1 LIWSR
6 VREGT
11 VLSGRHFIIRLL
23 ALAAIAYAMACGG
36 GDGIVGETC
45 TFSLVITPEPAVRGQ
60 IVEVAV
66 NVETDLS
73 GTEVVDWSIDYAG
86 AQVAFDVTGANG
98 DEVTFTP
105 AQAGVYNIVASGS
118 IGVTQ
123 CDADF
128 RNLNVTEPGAMLQ
141 PMRLVVVPRSGSA
154 VPPQTIDFQLPGGAP
169 YTLST
174 VSLDSGTS
182 TTVYVWGP
190 TDALEGAYLRAM
202 PTVGDDPAL
211 WIERFSQAG
220 GAVNLDL
227 ANVAYDVLVV
237 PDGDLPAVKWTAQQP
252 DDLAGVSITADNGVG
267 VTGTVAD
274 PAGDPLAGARVQV
287 TVDGAPSTV
296 GTTNASGAFTLK
308 ARAGEEVSVVV
319 TPPDASGLP
328 QLERVGAPPVASGS
342 TIAVRYAAGLE
353 VRTVSPVLRQTDGT
367 TPAAGARVTFL
378 AHPNTSAGSI
388 AIDGGSA
395 AATGTLVRTAQANA
409 SGVIAAQTL
418 TSTQYDVV
426 VEPGPSAPPGER
438 VRFAPLD
445 LRTGQSA
452 PTSLRL
458 ATPGHFIGQVVDAAG
473 APVEGA
479 HLFATPQGLLTRA
492 TTAGDSAVTGADG
505 SFNLAV
511 AAKGLYQIRIDGP
524 QGDGRALLMQN
535 APDAPGD
542 TADLGDSALPATL
555 VLTGSLTATGGA
567 PVASAALQLQCLT
580 CGPGNSAMTVAEA
593 VSDTAGDFIFHAPDP
608 GVAE

>member
-1 LIWSR
+1 MRRQWA
-6 VREGT
+6 
-11 VLSGRHFIIRLL
+11 IRLL

-36 GDGIVGETC
+36 GDAIDGNDC
-45 TFSLVITPEPAVRGQ
+45 TFSLVVTPEPAVRGEV
-60 IVEVAV
+60 VEVAV
-66 NVETDLS
+66 NVDGEAS
-73 GTEVVDWSIDYAG
+73 GTEVVNWSIDYAG
-86 AQVAFDVTGANG
+86 APVEFTVSGANG
-98 DEVTFTP
+98 DEIVFTP
-105 AQAGVYNIVASGS
+105 EQAGVYIISAGGS
-118 IGVTQ
+118 IGTSS
-123 CDADF
+123 CTGDF
-128 RNLNVTEPGAMLQ
+128 RDLNVSEPGAMFA
-141 PMRLVVVPRSGSA
+141 PMRLVVVPRAGSA

-174 VSLDSGTS
+174 ISLDGGANTS
-182 TTVYVWGP
+182 LYVYGP
-190 TDALEGAYLRAM
+190 SDPLEGAYLRAM

-211 WIERFSQAG
+211 WIERFSQSG
-220 GAVNLDL
+220 GTVQMYL
-227 ANVAYDVLVV
+227 ANVAYDILVV
-237 PDGDLPAVKWTAQQP
+237 PDADLPGVKWTAQQP
-252 DDLAGVSITADNGVG
+252 LDLDGLSISADSGIS
-267 VTGTVAD
+267 VTGTVTD
-274 PAGDPLAGARVQV
+274 PAGDPLSGAKVQL

-328 QLERVGAPPVASGS
+328 QLERVGAPPVAAGS

-367 TPAAGARVTFL
+367 TPAAGARVTFM
-378 AHPNTSAGSI
+378 AHPNTSAGTI
-388 AIDGGSA
+388 DIDGGGA
-395 AATGTLVRTAQANA
+395 AATGTLVRTAQANG

-426 VEPGPSAPPGER
+426 VEPGPSAPAGER

-452 PTSLRL
+452 PASLRL
-458 ATPGHFIGQVVDAAG
+458 ATPGHFTGQVVDAAG
-473 APVEGA
+473 APVAGA
-479 HLFATPQGLLTRA
+479 HLFATPQGLLARA

-505 SFNLAV
+505 AFNLAV

-542 TADLGDSALPATL
+542 TADLGDSALPPTL
-555 VLTGSLTATGGA
+555 ILTGSLSSTGGA
-567 PVASAALQLQCLT
+567 AVASAALQLQCLT
-580 CGPGNSAMTVAEA
+580 CGPGNTAMTVAEA